1 MKTILKP
8 LGCLAQVRLEQV
20 DLWWRSVF
28 HMQGGRRPSF
38 QKPAW
43 DQHWEDESEGEQ
55 GDPFPKVL
63 VHLKE
68 ILIY

>member
-20 DLWWRSVF
+20 DLRWRSVF
-28 HMQGGRRPSF
+28 HMQGGLRSS

-43 DQHWEDESEGEQ
+43 GQHWEDELEREQ
-55 GDPFPKVL
+55 GGPFPEVL
-63 VHLKE
+63 IHLKE